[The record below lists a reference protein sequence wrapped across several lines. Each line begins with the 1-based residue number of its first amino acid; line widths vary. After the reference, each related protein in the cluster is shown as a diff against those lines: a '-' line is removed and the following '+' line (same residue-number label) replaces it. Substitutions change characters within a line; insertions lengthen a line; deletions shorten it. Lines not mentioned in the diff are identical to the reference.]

1 MRLFKNTIKRILFSI
16 LRTTQIIKLKFNE
29 SHILAFHRII
39 DSQEM
44 SNFGL
49 RDYEITPENFEE
61 IIDFYESKN
70 FEIVSLDNFIESQR
84 QGNLNKKV
92 VFTFDDGYKDFVF
105 NVLPIVK
112 KRKIPVTVY
121 IVPEYLSNPL
131 RKWDY
136 LLEKI
141 VSNQNSFENIFS
153 SLKIKLDDFVID
165 INKPK
170 IYQALKER
178 LKMMNQPLHLDKLN
192 DFLHLFGKEY
202 LDEIRAILM
211 SSKDL
216 LEISKEEL
224 VTIGSHSFNHYIM
237 SNLNLDELNA
247 ELKNSK
253 LFLESLLDK
262 EIEHFT
268 FPYGDFN
275 EDCIIELEKVGYK
288 SSSNTI
294 PRNINNFKKVDLF
307 NLPRYVVK
315 NDFTK
320 NNFLSMTKGFGES

>member
-1 MRLFKNTIKRILFSI
+1 MNFFKNKIKKIIFSF
-16 LRTTQIIKLKFNE
+16 LRTTKIIKLKFNS

-39 DSQEM
+39 DSKEM

-49 RDYEITPENFEE
+49 RDYEITPKNFEE

-92 VFTFDDGYKDFVF
+92 VFTFDDGYKDFIS

-112 KRKIPVTVY
+112 KRRIPVTIY

-136 LLEKI
+136 LLENI
-141 VSNQNSFENIFS
+141 VSNQNSFEKIFS
-153 SLKIKLDDFVID
+153 SLKIKLDGFVFHKD
-165 INKPK
+165 KTK

-178 LKMMNQPLHLDKLN
+178 LKTMNQPLHLKKLN
-192 DFLHLFGKEY
+192 NFLNLFGEEY
-202 LDEIRAILM
+202 LEKIRAILM

-216 LEISKEEL
+216 LKISNEDL
-224 VTIGSHSFNHYIM
+224 VTIGSHSFSHYTM

-247 ELKNSK
+247 ELKDSK

-262 EIEHFT
+262 EIDHFT

-275 EDCIIELEKVGYK
+275 EECIIELEKVGYK

-294 PRNINNFKKVDLF
+294 PRNINNLKKVDLF

-320 NNFLSMTKGFGES
+320 KHFLSMTEGFGDS

>member
-1 MRLFKNTIKRILFSI
+1 MKK
-16 LRTTQIIKLKFNE
+16 
-29 SHILAFHRII
+29 HRII

-141 VSNQNSFENIFS
+141 VSNQNNFENIFS

-192 DFLHLFGKEY
+192 DFLHFFGKEY
-202 LDEIRAILM
+202 FDEIRAILM